1 MKRLQPADGDGSWSP
16 YLAGALSGLVSVF
29 SVWLTGHF
37 LGASTTFVRSAGLL
51 EQIFAPERVEKM
63 DYFVKNVPKID
74 WQWMFVFGIFIG
86 ALIAALT
93 SKTFRWQGLPEMWQQ
108 RFGSISHGKR
118 AAFAFIGG
126 AVAMF
131 GARLADG

>member
-1 MKRLQPADGDGSWSP
+1 MRSYPSSDDGGWNP
-16 YLAGALSGLVSVF
+16 YVAGALSGLVSVL

-51 EQIFAPERVEKM
+51 EQLFAAERVAKM
-63 DYFVKNVPKID
+63 DYFIKTVPKID
-74 WQWMFVFGIFIG
+74 WQWMFVFGIFVG

-93 SKTFRWQGLPEMWQQ
+93 SKSFRWQALPEMWQR
-108 RFGSISHGKR
+108 RFGAASKGKR
-118 AAFAFIGG
+118 AMFAFVGG
-126 AVAMF
+126 TVAMF